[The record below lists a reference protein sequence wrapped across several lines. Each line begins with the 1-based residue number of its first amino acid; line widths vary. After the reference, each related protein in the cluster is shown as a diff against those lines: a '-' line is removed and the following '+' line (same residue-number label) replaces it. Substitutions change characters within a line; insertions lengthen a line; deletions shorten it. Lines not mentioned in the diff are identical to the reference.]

1 MTVKLDE
8 FLCPFHLTWRDCDMY
23 FWKHDRVRFIID
35 VRDTHLQFRFEDFL
49 SDLYNKKENLH
60 AKNKIEKKP
69 KKGKKIFEKTTRV
82 TFK

>member
-1 MTVKLDE
+1 MNKSEL
-8 FLCPFHLTWRDCDMY
+8 Y
-23 FWKHDRVRFIID
+23 FSS
-35 VRDTHLQFRFEDFL
+35 T
-49 SDLYNKKENLH
+49 LYNKKENLH